1 MTTLIHWFNRMWWI
15 FRIHA
20 LEIQL
25 EDQREARRY
34 LKSSADIMRI
44 TLAIE
49 DTRRQLVAAR
59 AGFWFGSGGHT
70 SKDVPI
76 YALGIGSEFFA
87 GNYENTNIHDA
98 ILQAVA
104 AYPFS

>member
-59 AGFWFGSGGHT
+59 AGYTAHLPVGKRHT
-70 SKDVPI
+70 W
-76 YALGIGSEFFA
+76 
-87 GNYENTNIHDA
+87 ENA
-98 ILQAVA
+98 
-104 AYPFS
+104 